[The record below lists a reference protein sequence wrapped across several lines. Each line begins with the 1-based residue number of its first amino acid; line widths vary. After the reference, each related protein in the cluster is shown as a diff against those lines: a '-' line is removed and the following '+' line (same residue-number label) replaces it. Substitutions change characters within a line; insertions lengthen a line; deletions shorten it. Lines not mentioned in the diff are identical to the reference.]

1 MVIPTDTCATLEA
14 TANKIRTGNF
24 FTIEVFLWMTYCK
37 TCAKGNQGARHR
49 ELEFLLHRRSE
60 RRAESDMLLAL
71 MLPQR
76 GL

>member
-14 TANKIRTGNF
+14 TANKIRIGNF
-24 FTIEVFLWMTYCK
+24 FTIDVFPWMTYCK
-37 TCAKGNQGARHR
+37 TCAKGNQGARRHK
-49 ELEFLLHRRSE
+49 LQFLLHRRSA